1 MRYELEDGPR
11 FVHDDDDA
19 PLPGHYEATFRTD
32 DGEVVERYVTDKGRA
47 ELLRM
52 ADDGRRTLDEQEFTD
67 LTTAPTLDDLLA
79 ALDAEAGEGG

>member
-11 FVHDDDDA
+11 SVRDDDDA
-19 PLPGHYEATFRTD
+19 SLPGHYEATFRTD

-47 ELLRM
+47 GLLRM